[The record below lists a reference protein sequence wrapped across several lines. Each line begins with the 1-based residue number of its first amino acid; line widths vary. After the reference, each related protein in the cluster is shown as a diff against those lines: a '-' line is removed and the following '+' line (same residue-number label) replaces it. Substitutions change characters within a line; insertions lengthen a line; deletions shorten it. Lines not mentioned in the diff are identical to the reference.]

1 MTPLIERV
9 STPLHL
15 LLVPA
20 CLWLVASS
28 PWIALYAEVPADAT
42 WIDRSHV
49 WVGLATLPA
58 GLLYLASC
66 AQGGL
71 WRTYYPW
78 VAADF
83 AGLGRD
89 LAGLVRLRRPMSEGG
104 GLFSTIEG
112 LLVLALVIAA
122 GTGAAW
128 FALAGSDAAV
138 ALRAVHIVTAQVFAG
153 LLVAHVVAVALHL
166 IDLFGS

>member
-1 MTPLIERV
+1 MTPLVERL
-9 STPLHL
+9 SSPLHL

-28 PWIALYAEVPADAT
+28 PWIALYAEVAADAT
-42 WIDRSHV
+42 WIDRGHV
-49 WVGLATLPA
+49 WIGLATLPA

-78 VAADF
+78 LAGEF
-83 AGLGRD
+83 GGLGRD

-112 LLVLALVIAA
+112 LLLLALLAVA
-122 GTGAAW
+122 GTGVAW
-128 FALAGSDAAV
+128 FVLQSSDAAV
-138 ALRAVHIVTAQVFAG
+138 ALRAVHIIAAQMFAG
-153 LLVAHVVAVALHL
+153 LLAAHVVAVALHL
-166 IDLFGS
+166 VDLFGN